1 MKRVIFV
8 LVLAVCTCTV
18 IDGWAVHIFG
28 GDFRMIAQPTQGN
41 YILTLTLYADALSL
55 NSTIGNGSNNDA
67 SATVYIFRKRDHA
80 PIGSFELPQQVN
92 QNKPIIYQNEAC
104 AGTQRLQTIA
114 QIYSRTINLDPA
126 LYNDP
131 GGYYI
136 IWERCCRTAGVDNL
150 NETGRNVGMV
160 FTLEFPA
167 ITQNGRFFRNSSPN
181 FSIPNGE
188 YICINRPFR
197 MNMSATDADGDEL
210 RYSLVA
216 PLNGYTTNDLGNT
229 TGKGE
234 SHSSYPEVKW
244 AAGYSLSNVIP
255 GNPTLAIHPSTG
267 FLTVKASQLG
277 LYAFAILVE
286 EYRNGVKIGST
297 RREFQLKV
305 IDCSGAPPPVPTV
318 FNSTNTALPAS
329 VVELCEG
336 TNSTLQFTSQPNV
349 SYQWQKDGINI
360 PNEKNTSISISQAGE
375 YQVTASY
382 TRQCAVDTISQLVKV
397 VLAKGPSIRFTPADT
412 VRICNGDTAL
422 VQTTQGNGFV
432 YEWRKDGAV
441 LPTET
446 RHNLRTTQLGT
457 YIVAVRGTNTCISR
471 DTAFVVQRPSP
482 SKPEISLPKNLL
494 CSRDSIRLQI
504 ALPPDLSVEWRFN
517 GQVLPQ
523 RSNELYATLAG
534 TYQVRIFNGSC
545 SALSDAKAITQVL
558 ADTIRFDSLLAVC
571 YDPALRVALQA
582 SPSGGIFEGSGVE
595 TNNLNVQKAGP
606 GLHSVQYKVSFGN
619 GNDCILSKTRVLEIK
634 PVPVL
639 KAPNSVTQLKDASV
653 NVQVQSETPNGET
666 YQWTPPTGI
675 EDPTALQTNIS
686 TPTTETYTFTATAAN
701 GCRSQ
706 IGIKVVVVH
715 LMFIPDAF
723 SPNGDGT
730 NDTWEIKNLEQFP
743 DAEIFVYNRWGE
755 VIHHQSKER
764 PLPWD
769 GFYEN
774 SPAPIGEYTYVIL
787 PNTESDNVARRGK
800 VLLLR

>member
-1 MKRVIFV
+1 MMKRVIFV
-8 LVLAVCTCTV
+8 LVLFLSIVA
-18 IDGWAVHIFG
+18 DGWAVHIFG

-41 YILTLTLYADALSL
+41 YILTLTLYADANTL
-55 NSTIGNGSNNDA
+55 NPVVGGPNSNNDA
-67 SATVYIFRKRDHA
+67 SAIVYVFRKRDHA
-80 PIGSFELPQQVN
+80 PITSFELTQQVS

-104 AGTQRLQTIA
+104 AGTQRLRTIA
-114 QIYSRTINLDPA
+114 QIYSRTLNLNAA

-160 FTLEFPA
+160 FTLEFSA
-167 ITQNGRFFRNSSPN
+167 LTQNGRFFHNSSPN

-188 YICINRPFR
+188 YICINKPFR

-210 RYSLVA
+210 RYSLVT
-216 PLNGYTTNDLGNT
+216 PLNGYTSEVAAFGL
-229 TGKGE
+229 GE

-244 AAGYSLSNVIP
+244 AAGYGLSNVIP

-457 YIVAVRGTNTCISR
+457 YIVAVRGTTNACISR

-494 CSRDSIRLQI
+494 CNRDSIRLQI
-504 ALPPDLSVEWRFN
+504 ALPPNLSVEWRFN

-523 RSNELYATLAG
+523 RSNELYAKLAG

-595 TNNLNVQKAGP
+595 TNSLNVQKAGP
-606 GLHSVQYKVSFGN
+606 GLHSVQYKVSF

-666 YQWTPPTGI
+666 YQWTPPTGV

-701 GCRSQ
+701 GCSSQ
-706 IGIKVVVVH
+706 ISIKVVVVE

-755 VIHHQSKER
+755 LIHHQSKEQ
-764 PLPWD
+764 PLPWG